1 MVRPLLLGY
10 FRVLPH
16 MTIDDLVR
24 VHHDLV
30 VFAKDRGFA
39 LGDVFVETRWQQ
51 LTSWIALTERCK
63 RDRVRD
69 VVVPSSEH
77 LSATTALAD
86 LMRQEIQTD
95 TGARLWLVES

>member
-16 MTIDDLVR
+16 MTMDDLVHI
-24 VHHDLV
+24 HHDLL
-30 VFAKDRGFA
+30 VFARDRGFA
-39 LGDVFVETRWQQ
+39 LGDVFVETGWQQ

-69 VVVPSSEH
+69 VVVPSHEH
-77 LSATTALAD
+77 LSTTTALAD
-86 LMRQEIQTD
+86 LMRQDIQTN
-95 TGARLWLVES
+95 TGAHLWLVES